1 MNKRIDYL
9 FDSIAI
15 VFASVQPEV
24 LFRYISLILSILAT
38 LISIA
43 FSVWQW
49 WTRASADGKISKDE
63 IKEGVE
69 ILHNGTNEIKHTLDD
84 KNKEEK

>member
-1 MNKRIDYL
+1 MNKRIDYI

-24 LFRYISLILSILAT
+24 LFRYVSLALSILAT

-49 WTRASADGKISKDE
+49 WKKAKQDGKITEDE
-63 IKEGVE
+63 IKEGAK
-69 ILHNGTNEIKHTLDD
+69 IIQDGTEKIKHTLDD
-84 KNKEEK
+84 KDKEE

>member
-1 MNKRIDYL
+1 MNKRIDYI

-24 LFRYISLILSILAT
+24 LFRYVSLALSIFAT

-43 FSVWQW
+43 FSIWQW
-49 WTRASADGKISKDE
+49 WKKAKQDGKITEDE
-63 IKEGVE
+63 IKEGAK
-69 ILHNGTNEIKHTLDD
+69 IIQDGTDKIKHTLDD
-84 KNKEEK
+84 KDKEE

>member
-24 LFRYISLILSILAT
+24 LFRYVSLALSIFAT

-43 FSVWQW
+43 FSIWQW
-49 WTRASADGKISKDE
+49 WKKAKQDGKITEDE
-63 IKEGVE
+63 IKEGAK
-69 ILHNGTNEIKHTLDD
+69 IIQDGTEKIKHTLDD
-84 KNKEEK
+84 KDKEE

>member
-1 MNKRIDYL
+1 MNKRIDYI

-24 LFRYISLILSILAT
+24 LFRYVSLALSIFAT

-43 FSVWQW
+43 FSIWQW
-49 WTRASADGKISKDE
+49 WKIVKQDGIITEDE
-63 IKEGVE
+63 IKEGAK
-69 ILHNGTNEIKHTLDD
+69 IIQDGTEKIKHTLDD
-84 KNKEEK
+84 KDKEE

>member
-1 MNKRIDYL
+1 MNKRIDYI

-24 LFRYISLILSILAT
+24 LFRYVSLALSIFAT

-43 FSVWQW
+43 FSIWQW
-49 WTRASADGKISKDE
+49 WKKAKQDGKITEDE
-63 IKEGVE
+63 IKEGAK
-69 ILHNGTNEIKHTLDD
+69 IIQDGTEKIKHTLDD
-84 KNKEEK
+84 KDKEE